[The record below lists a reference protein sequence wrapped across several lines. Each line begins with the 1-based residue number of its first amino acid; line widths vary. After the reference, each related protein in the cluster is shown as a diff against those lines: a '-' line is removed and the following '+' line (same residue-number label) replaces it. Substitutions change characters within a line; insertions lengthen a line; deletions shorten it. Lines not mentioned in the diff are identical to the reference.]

1 MEPMVRVTYNCLNP
15 KVCTGEVH
23 TQLSNAYP
31 HEASYIVEE
40 LRIAGATYASVET
53 LEGGQLGAILPNGDV
68 WAINPN

>member
-1 MEPMVRVTYNCLNP
+1 MVRVTYNCLNP
-15 KVCTGEVH
+15 DKCTGEVH

-31 HEASYIVEE
+31 HEAVYVIDE

-53 LEGGQLGAILPNGDV
+53 LEGGQLAGITPNGNV